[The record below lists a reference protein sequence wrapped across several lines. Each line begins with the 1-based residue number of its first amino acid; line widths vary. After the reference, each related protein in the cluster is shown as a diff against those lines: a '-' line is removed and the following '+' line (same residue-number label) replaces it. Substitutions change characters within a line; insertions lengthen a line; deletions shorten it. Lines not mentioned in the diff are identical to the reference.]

1 MEKDENA
8 NIDEAKE
15 ENNKE
20 VINILKL
27 KFSKIFNRSKN

>member
-8 NIDEAKE
+8 NTDEAKE

-27 KFSKIFNRSKN
+27 KFSKIFNRTKN

>member
-8 NIDEAKE
+8 NTDEAKE

-20 VINILKL
+20 VINIFKL
-27 KFSKIFNRSKN
+27 TYSNYI

>member
-27 KFSKIFNRSKN
+27 KFSKIFNRTKN